1 MKKINTDI
9 SKEIS
14 YSETEVREL
23 FQAIKGTLEFAKQYN
38 LPCDIVELF
47 EDNKKKS

>member
-1 MKKINTDI
+1 MKKIN
-9 SKEIS
+9 SNVSEEIT

-23 FQAIKGTLEFAKQYN
+23 FQAIKVTLEFAKQYN